1 SNFKIQKSALKWM
14 IIILAVVIFI
24 ALLIIFND
32 HLKPL
37 WEIILY
43 NKEEREILKSISMN
57 LAN

>member
-1 SNFKIQKSALKWM
+1 M